1 MNLEEESK
9 KVHIDT
15 TRLGDLSSKC
25 NELLTLQKEIE
36 TQEEKL
42 KNLKA
47 QETNLSE
54 QVIPNIMSEVGMKK
68 FTLED
73 GTAVEVNSYYSARI
87 PVAHTDE
94 AFAWLREN
102 GHGDIIKNNVSL
114 SFGKN
119 QDNEAKDLVASLRER
134 GHNVKQAQ
142 KVEPMTLKAFV
153 KDEITNGRNVP
164 ANLFGLYVGMKTKL
178 KTKE

>member
-1 MNLEEESK
+1 MNLEEEAK

-15 TRLGDLSSKC
+15 SRVSDLADKC
-25 NELLTLQKEIE
+25 NELLSLQKDVEAA
-36 TQEEKL
+36 EEKL

-47 QETNLSE
+47 QEANLSE
-54 QVIPNIMSEVGMKK
+54 QVIPNIMSEIGMEK
-68 FTLED
+68 FTLTD
-73 GTAVEVNSYYSARI
+73 GTEVKVSSFYSAKI

-94 AFAWLREN
+94 AFKWLREN
-102 GHGDIIKNNVSL
+102 GHGDLIKNTVSL
-114 SFGKN
+114 AFGVN
-119 QDNEAKDLVASLRER
+119 QDNEAKDLVESLREK
-134 GHNVKQAQ
+134 GHNVKQAA

-153 KDEITNGRNVP
+153 KDEIQNGRSVP